1 MFYILQMDH
10 NNILGTV
17 LAGGKS
23 QRFGE
28 DKSQVKLAGKLL
40 IDHMLTEIIDEFKE
54 LLIVSNNKI
63 NFHKSEKISIIEDF
77 EKGLGPLGGVF
88 SAMKWIKENQKDYKW
103 IATFPVDTPFFKRQI
118 LKDFIQNI
126 NFNESDLFFIK
137 SNNTRHNI
145 FGLWSIN
152 LLDKLEKDLKNG
164 ERKVELWANNTG
176 VKIINMEFSN
186 NDPFF
191 NINTK
196 EDLKKAE
203 EIFENDQLRKIK
215 DNFKK
220 SKN

>member
-77 EKGLGPLGGVF
+77 EKGLGPLGGVL

-126 NFNESDLFFIK
+126 NFNESELFFIK

-152 LLDKLEKDLKNG
+152 LLDKLEKDLNNG

-203 EIFENDQLRKIK
+203 EILKNDQLRKIK

>member
-1 MFYILQMDH
+1 MDH

-63 NFHKSEKISIIEDF
+63 SFHNSERISIIEDF
-77 EKGLGPLGGVF
+77 EKGLGPLGGVL

-103 IATFPVDTPFFKRQI
+103 IVTFPVDTPFFKRQI

-152 LLDKLEKDLKNG
+152 LLDKLEKDLNNG

-203 EIFENDQLRKIK
+203 EILKND
-215 DNFKK
+215 
-220 SKN
+220 